1 MFERLIRLGVIITL
15 FSIGYGVLH
24 EVGFWD
30 FDYPSRLIGHL
41 YFGLFLLERA
51 ISYRRNENRRI
62 TILLGISFL
71 ISIESLMV
79 LDSVNTTF
87 LHLMN
92 NGETADILID
102 GQWLKY
108 LAVMFIYSG
117 VVTMAAFFAL
127 LIYGT
132 SAICPIESE
141 SAPIRFIYYLL
152 MGNKNRPEL
161 VKRTL
166 KGNHTE
172 NEMPQEEWRAYRED
186 YDH

>member
-1 MFERLIRLGVIITL
+1 MFERLIRAGVIITL
-15 FSIGYGVLH
+15 FSILYGVLH

-30 FDYPSRLIGHL
+30 FDYPSRLITHV
-41 YFGLFLLERA
+41 YFMLFLIERS
-51 ISYRRNENRRI
+51 IIYRRNPDRRI

-79 LDSVNTTF
+79 LDSANTTF
-87 LHLMN
+87 LHLMKDS
-92 NGETADILID
+92 ETADILID

-117 VVTMAAFFAL
+117 IVTMAAFFAL

-132 SAICPIESE
+132 SAICPIDSE

-152 MGNKNRPEL
+152 MGNKKQPESVNKPL
-161 VKRTL
+161 A
-166 KGNHTE
+166 GNYTE
-172 NEMPQEEWRAYRED
+172 NEL
-186 YDH
+186 

>member
-1 MFERLIRLGVIITL
+1 MFERLIRFGVIITL

-30 FDYPSRLIGHL
+30 FDYPSRLITHV
-41 YFGLFLLERA
+41 YFMLFLIERA
-51 ISYRRNENRRI
+51 IIYRKSPERRI

-71 ISIESLMV
+71 ISVESLMV
-79 LDSVNTTF
+79 IDSANTTF

-92 NGETADILID
+92 DSETADLLID
-102 GQWLKY
+102 GQWLTY
-108 LAVMFIYSG
+108 LAVLFIYSG

-152 MGNKNRPEL
+152 MGNKPDKKI
-161 VKRTL
+161 VKETL
-166 KGNHTE
+166 SGNYTE
-172 NEMPQEEWRAYRED
+172 NEMQEDWRAYRSD